1 MAQRNETPILILSLL
16 ITLGLVGGG
25 YWWFVGRSGGN
36 LSTVFS
42 SIPGSNAPPQSTTA
56 SSGAASAGAIA
67 KLAQVANVPAGVFR
81 YGGSTSWAPIRLAVD
96 PAIQTARPEFQLR
109 YIDPVGS
116 APSSTS
122 GIKMLLNGQ
131 LAFAHSSRP
140 LEDSEYQQA
149 QQRGFQIKQV
159 SVAIDGLAVAVHPNL
174 TITGLTLSQL
184 KGIYTGQLR
193 NWRQVGGPNL
203 PIVPI
208 SRPLNSG
215 GTVELFVHDVLA
227 KAAFAPTVRL
237 VNTTTE
243 ALRQVATNP
252 GSIYFASA
260 PEVVPQCTIKPIPIG
275 RSASAFVPPYQT
287 PFIPLSN
294 CPAQRNQLNIAAFQ
308 AGQYPLTRNL
318 FVVIRQDGSLEEQA
332 GNTYANFLL
341 TQEGQALVEKVGF
354 VRIR

>member
-1 MAQRNETPILILSLL
+1 MAQRNETPVLILSLL

-25 YWWFVGRSGGN
+25 YWWFVGRWGGSLGSLFN
-36 LSTVFS
+36 AT
-42 SIPGSNAPPQSTTA
+42 PGSNAPQPSTT
-56 SSGAASAGAIA
+56 SSSAGAAGAIA
-67 KLAQVANVPAGVFR
+67 NFAQVPNVPAGVFR

-109 YIDPVGS
+109 YLDPVGS

-122 GIKMLLNGQ
+122 GIKMVLNGQ
-131 LAFAHSSRP
+131 MAFAHSSRP
-140 LEDSEYQQA
+140 IEDAEYQQA
-149 QQRGFQIKQV
+149 QQRGFQLKQV
-159 SVAIDGLAVAVHPNL
+159 PVAIDGLAVAVHPNL
-174 TITGLTLSQL
+174 AIAGLTLSQL

-193 NWRQVGGPNL
+193 NWSQVGGPNL

-208 SRPLNSG
+208 SRPPNSG
-215 GTVELFVHDVLA
+215 GTVELFINDVLA
-227 KAAFAPTVRL
+227 KAAFAPGVRL

-275 RSASAFVPPYQT
+275 RSASAFVPPYRE
-287 PFIPLSN
+287 PFIPLN
-294 CPAQRNQLNIAAFQ
+294 KCPSQRNQLNTAAFQ

-332 GNTYANFLL
+332 GTAYANFLV
-341 TQEGQALVEKVGF
+341 TQDGQALIEKVGF